1 MKKSVQKVVIITV
14 VLAFSAASML
24 AAQGAVEY
32 VATVEQ
38 QETVVAEQTTRTVED
53 GIIHMREEEK
63 LARDVYLAL
72 YEQWGM
78 RIFANIARSEQQH
91 MDAVAALLAYQGI
104 EDPVAEA
111 SPGEF
116 TLPQMQTLYDDL
128 VARGSSSLVEA
139 LTVGAIIEDLDIA
152 DLTELLESS
161 EDVLITRVY
170 TALLEGSERHMRSFS
185 GLLDRLGSSYVP
197 QYISQDSYDAI
208 VSR

>member
-1 MKKSVQKVVIITV
+1 
-14 VLAFSAASML
+14 
-24 AAQGAVEY
+24 
-32 VATVEQ
+32 
-38 QETVVAEQTTRTVED
+38 
-53 GIIHMREEEK
+53 
-63 LARDVYLAL
+63 
-72 YEQWGM
+72 
-78 RIFANIARSEQQH
+78 
-91 MDAVAALLAYQGI
+91 
-104 EDPVAEA
+104 
-111 SPGEF
+111 
-116 TLPQMQTLYDDL
+116 MQTLYDDL

>member
-24 AAQGAVEY
+24 AAQGAAEY
-32 VATVEQ
+32 VAAVEQ
-38 QETVVAEQTTRTVED
+38 QETVVTEQTTRTVED

-91 MDAVAALLAYQGI
+91 MDTVAALLAYQGI

-111 SPGEF
+111 APGEF